1 MEMVLEQTT
10 KDYTTA
16 LSDSGDSAAT
26 TTTAAKKQKLT
37 ALDKLL
43 GPEQL
48 SQESL
53 ILENELEY
61 RITD

>member
-1 MEMVLEQTT
+1 MELVLEQTT
-10 KDYTTA
+10 EDDTTA
-16 LSDSGDSAAT
+16 LSDTGDSVTT
-26 TTTAAKKQKLT
+26 TTTATKKQKLT

-53 ILENELEY
+53 TLENELEY
-61 RITD
+61 HIAD

>member
-10 KDYTTA
+10 EDDTTA
-16 LSDSGDSAAT
+16 LSDTGDSVT
-26 TTTAAKKQKLT
+26 TTTATKKQKLT

-53 ILENELEY
+53 TLENELEY
-61 RITD
+61 RIAD

>member
-1 MEMVLEQTT
+1 MLLQQRTE
-10 KDYTTA
+10 DDTTA
-16 LSDSGDSAAT
+16 LSDTGDSVTT
-26 TTTAAKKQKLT
+26 TTTATEKQKLT

-53 ILENELEY
+53 TLENKLEY
-61 RITD
+61 HIAD

>member
-1 MEMVLEQTT
+1 MSIFLRPC
-10 KDYTTA
+10 TA
-16 LSDSGDSAAT
+16 T
-26 TTTAAKKQKLT
+26 KKQKLT

-43 GPEQL
+43 GTEQL

-53 ILENELEY
+53 TLENELEY

>member
-10 KDYTTA
+10 KDDITA
-16 LSDSGDSAAT
+16 LSDTGGSVT
-26 TTTAAKKQKLT
+26 TTTSAIKKQKLT

-48 SQESL
+48 SQETL
-53 ILENELEY
+53 TLENELEY
-61 RITD
+61 RIAD

>member
-1 MEMVLEQTT
+1 MVLQQRTE
-10 KDYTTA
+10 DDTTA
-16 LSDSGDSAAT
+16 LSDTGDSVTAT
-26 TTTAAKKQKLT
+26 TTATKKQNLT

-53 ILENELEY
+53 TLENKLEY
-61 RITD
+61 HIAD